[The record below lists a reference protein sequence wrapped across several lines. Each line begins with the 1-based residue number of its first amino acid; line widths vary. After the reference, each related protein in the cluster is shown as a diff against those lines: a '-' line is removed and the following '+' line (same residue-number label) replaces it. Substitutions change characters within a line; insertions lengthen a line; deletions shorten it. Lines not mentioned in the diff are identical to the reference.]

1 MTTLREIFHQAPK
14 LFFGQEGLV
23 NINILTNLISNS
35 SELILEPGLLLPF
48 YVVEDRKRYELYQY
62 ELIINGFEEEE
73 FEEFILKRTS
83 KSTIEEI
90 DKKIIKILS
99 YCFIKIQMM
108 EDDKTNFFRYID
120 FLKNEADL
128 RKEMVEIFGEFS
140 PSNIYFDFY

>member
-14 LFFGQEGLV
+14 LFFSQEGLV
-23 NINILTNLISNS
+23 NINILINLISNS
-35 SELILEPGLLLPF
+35 SELILVPGLLLPF
-48 YVVEDRKRYELYQY
+48 YVGEERKRYELYQY
-62 ELIINGFEEEE
+62 ELIINGFEEKE

-140 PSNIYFDFY
+140 PTNIYFDFY